1 MISRHLTL
9 LVIAGMLLALPCGC
23 TQRVA
28 SNTPTP
34 MPTLQPRNQ
43 TPQPGKGIVQGLL
56 LMSGQPSEGQMMYL
70 AKVIHSA
77 EGFEVAALD
86 AVLDP
91 RIETDASGFFAFLD
105 IVPGRYALGIMGP
118 SGPLLV
124 NREGKEIIVD
134 VEAEQVSDL
143 GEIRAAPFVP

>member
-1 MISRHLTL
+1 
-9 LVIAGMLLALPCGC
+9 
-23 TQRVA
+23 
-28 SNTPTP
+28 
-34 MPTLQPRNQ
+34 
-43 TPQPGKGIVQGLL
+43 
-56 LMSGQPSEGQMMYL
+56 MYL